1 MAGQHV
7 EPVNLAREFR
17 GKRAKRGVFGFRNM
31 QRRASSI
38 CPGHGANLMFAQEV
52 AALAQQHRMAH
63 CVGDLR
69 QFCSGHTQQVDVN
82 AHERFVDDV
91 QAGFGQ
97 QRVNIR
103 DPAIGGV
110 LHRQH
115 GKGAIALSHKLY
127 RVLKGAAGHRLHFWA
142 RLAAG
147 LMGIGSK
154 LPLEGN
160 TTGHVYW
167 FLQANTRFG
176 QLVALSIP

>member
-1 MAGQHV
+1 
-7 EPVNLAREFR
+7 
-17 GKRAKRGVFGFRNM
+17 
-31 QRRASSI
+31 
-38 CPGHGANLMFAQEV
+38 MFAQEV

-63 CVGDLR
+63 RVGDLR
-69 QFCSGHTQQVDVN
+69 QFCAGHAKQVDVN
-82 AHERFVDDV
+82 AHESFVDDV

-97 QRVNIR
+97 QRVNIGNA
-103 DPAIGGV
+103 AIGGV

-127 RVLKGAAGHRLHFWA
+127 RVLKGAAGDRLHLWA

-147 LMGIGSK
+147 LMGIGAK
-154 LPLEGN
+154 LSLKGN

-167 FLQANTRFG
+167 FLQTNTRFG